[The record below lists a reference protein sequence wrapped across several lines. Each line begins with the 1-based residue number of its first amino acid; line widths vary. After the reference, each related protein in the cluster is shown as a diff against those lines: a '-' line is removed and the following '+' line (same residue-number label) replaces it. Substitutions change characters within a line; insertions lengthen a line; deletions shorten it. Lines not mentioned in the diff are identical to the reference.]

1 MDTHIISGDRIKPF
15 YVVIHN
21 LAEIFQ
27 YAVHYVFANFNIIP
41 DTAWKR
47 NFLTEIYMQLLESFH
62 HLHKSSG

>member
-1 MDTHIISGDRIKPF
+1 MDTHIISGDPIKLF

-21 LAEIFQ
+21 LAENFQ
-27 YAVHYVFANFNIIP
+27 YAVHYIFANFNMMP

-47 NFLTEIYMQLLESFH
+47 NFLTEIYMRLLESFH